1 MYRIVKGKCC
11 SGNLHPPS
19 SSDSDL
25 TTRWSPWLLFFGSW
39 SKTIRTLFR
48 LWSSHQIFTLFYFT
62 LFLFLFYCYFLLFI
76 FNFRVFKGKITEVFL
91 FNSYDHGLYLQDC
104 FTHFTWLFLGLGSRA
119 CPCNMRVHFAL
130 TVTP

>member
-62 LFLFLFYCYFLLFI
+62 LFLLFTFYFLSLF
-76 FNFRVFKGKITEVFL
+76 FVFL
-91 FNSYDHGLYLQDC
+91 KAKSRKFFFSIHMITDFIYKIVLHTLLGFFLDLARGLV
-104 FTHFTWLFLGLGSRA
+104 
-119 CPCNMRVHFAL
+119 RVICVYISL
-130 TVTP
+130 LR